1 MSSATSTIA
10 PRQTMQGHTGWVN
23 GGVHLPNGRHIMTC
37 SSDSSIRL
45 WDLESGAQIEEDWRD
60 PDENNVGLRSMALS
74 PNGKIIAS
82 GSDDGKVRLWDV
94 ETTKVISKWTGH
106 THVVYALCWS
116 ADGERVASG
125 SWDRTARVWDVKSG
139 QTVLTIKT
147 GHKLV
152 YAVVYS
158 PDGTK
163 IATGGDEEKAVK
175 IWDAKSGELL
185 NTLKHRVCS
194 LAWTSDGKKLISGSY
209 RLVRIFDTATW
220 QQTAILRGHTNFVY
234 AISLFPNNRL
244 LASASDDKTAR
255 LWNLDTNLPVG
266 PPLPH
271 EQDLP
276 SVALSHDGK
285 LLLTV
290 CENKDAYIWDIH
302 TILKEAGLEDL
313 LSTESGQHS
322 SRSSLSDKPF
332 LRADATRGLGQ
343 FGDDERSPNFF
354 NTSSPMGG
362 AQPRSSLNAILP
374 RISSLLGRFR
384 PNNEV
389 LHHSRPSG
397 FRPLFDR
404 LRSSIHRSTRENDIP
419 DGPQQHSRPSG
430 IHLNALFNR
439 LTSLTH
445 RTPPDNDAP
454 DEPQQP
460 STSSQLDPHIDEEA
474 QLPQHS
480 RPSVAHLRALLSRL
494 TSLTHRTPPDND
506 ALDEPQQPST
516 SSRLDPR
523 VLASRLFS
531 HFPRSRLG
539 TDAEEAEADP
549 TTSSPRPGITD
560 RLSSLFRSQ
569 PHMDEEIELPERP
582 NHPRV
587 VGAFNISVF

>member
-23 GGVHLPNGRHIMTC
+23 GGVHLPNGRQIMTC

-45 WDLESGAQIEEDWRD
+45 WDLESGAQIDEDWRD
-60 PDENNVGLRSMALS
+60 PDENNVGLRSMVLS

-139 QTVLTIKT
+139 QTVLTIET

-290 CENKDAYIWDIH
+290 CENKDAYIWDTH

-313 LSTESGQHS
+313 LSIESGQHT

-332 LRADATRGLGQ
+332 LRVCSVFVVLLVD
-343 FGDDERSPNFF
+343 F
-354 NTSSPMGG
+354 NS
-362 AQPRSSLNAILP
+362 
-374 RISSLLGRFR
+374 
-384 PNNEV
+384 
-389 LHHSRPSG
+389 
-397 FRPLFDR
+397 
-404 LRSSIHRSTRENDIP
+404 
-419 DGPQQHSRPSG
+419 
-430 IHLNALFNR
+430 
-439 LTSLTH
+439 
-445 RTPPDNDAP
+445 
-454 DEPQQP
+454 
-460 STSSQLDPHIDEEA
+460 
-474 QLPQHS
+474 
-480 RPSVAHLRALLSRL
+480 
-494 TSLTHRTPPDND
+494 
-506 ALDEPQQPST
+506 
-516 SSRLDPR
+516 
-523 VLASRLFS
+523 
-531 HFPRSRLG
+531 
-539 TDAEEAEADP
+539 
-549 TTSSPRPGITD
+549 
-560 RLSSLFRSQ
+560 
-569 PHMDEEIELPERP
+569 
-582 NHPRV
+582 
-587 VGAFNISVF
+587 NISG